1 MAKHNEFTAPESNVS
16 ALMPTSAAKY
26 EKEISRRT
34 DETVAVLATATDV
47 QSVEVAMADMT
58 PVIGTDSADNLT
70 ARQVEA
76 RRSARRTLMRAALEV
91 ADFTGKDAKRIFGVN
106 ATNLSQIKRGMERTA
121 AYDALGIADEDRWSI
136 TDREKKTAKEWDAHL
151 TALTATDDDVD
162 GADGEADGEDT
173 TSAPKPKTAAQVIR
187 AITAAHDALAGSAD
201 MDDAE
206 AMDVANALA
215 ALVTEATAQ
224 GIMA

>member
-1 MAKHNEFTAPESNVS
+1 MAMFTVSESVAS
-16 ALMPTSAAKY
+16 DLMPTSAAKY
-26 EKEISRRT
+26 ESEMTRRV
-34 DETVAVLATATDV
+34 DETVSVIATATDV
-47 QSVEVAMADMT
+47 ASVESAMGEMT
-58 PVIGTDSADNLT
+58 VIVGTDSADNLDS
-70 ARQVEA
+70 RMIEA
-76 RRSARRTLMRAALEV
+76 RRSARRTLMRAALAV

-106 ATNLSQIKRGMERTA
+106 ATNLSQIKRGIDRTA
-121 AYDALGIADEDRWSI
+121 TYDALGITDEDRWSI
-136 TDREKKTAKEWDAHL
+136 TDLEKKSARDWDAHVA
-151 TALTATDDDVD
+151 ALTATDDDTDVD
-162 GADGEADGEDT
+162 GEGEGEDT

-206 AMDVANALA
+206 AMDVANAIA

>member
-1 MAKHNEFTAPESNVS
+1 MAHTDFTAPESNVS

-26 EKEISRRT
+26 EKEMSRRV
-34 DETVAVLATATDV
+34 DETVAVLATATDLPAIE
-47 QSVEVAMADMT
+47 SAMADMT
-58 PVIGTDSADNLT
+58 PVIGTDSTDNLT

-76 RRSARRTLMRAALEV
+76 RRSARRTLMRAALAV
-91 ADFTGKDAKRIFGVN
+91 ADLTGKDAKRIFGVN

-121 AYDALGIADEDRWSI
+121 AYDALGIADDDRWSI
-136 TDREKKTAKEWDAHL
+136 TDLEKKTAKEWDAHL
-151 TALTATDDDVD
+151 TALTATDDDTDTD
-162 GADGEADGEDT
+162 GADDTDDT
-173 TSAPKPKTAAQVIR
+173 TAAPKPKTAAQVIR

-201 MDDAE
+201 MDDME
-206 AMDVANALA
+206 AADVANALA

>member
-1 MAKHNEFTAPESNVS
+1 MAMFTVSESVAS
-16 ALMPTSAAKY
+16 DLMPTSAAKY
-26 EKEISRRT
+26 ESEMTRRV
-34 DETVAVLATATDV
+34 DETVSVIATATDV
-47 QSVEVAMADMT
+47 ASVESAMGEMT
-58 PVIGTDSADNLT
+58 VIVGTDSADNLDS
-70 ARQVEA
+70 RMIEA
-76 RRSARRTLMRAALEV
+76 RRSARRTLMRAALAV

-106 ATNLSQIKRGMERTA
+106 ATNLSQIKRGIDRTA
-121 AYDALGIADEDRWSI
+121 TYDALGITDEDRWSI
-136 TDREKKTAKEWDAHL
+136 TDLEKKTAKEWDAHL
-151 TALTATDDDVD
+151 TALTATDDDD
-162 GADGEADGEDT
+162 DTATGEGEGEDT

-206 AMDVANALA
+206 AMDVANAIA